1 MTTISRTESHVHELL
16 SGYIDSELTQQD
28 RQRVQLH
35 CEKCRECSEQL
46 AELQA
51 LRGQIAE
58 STLSEVGQ
66 DIWRERTNDVTARTS
81 RGIGWLALIGG
92 VLLAAGL
99 AIYEFV
105 KEMGSMSPLSILI
118 IGGIYGGLLLLF
130 ISVLRQRLVERRT
143 DRYKDVEI

>member
-1 MTTISRTESHVHELL
+1 MTKTSRTESHVHELL

-35 CEKCRECSEQL
+35 CEECRECSEQL
-46 AELQA
+46 EELQA
-51 LRGQIAE
+51 LRGQIAK
-58 STLSEVGQ
+58 STLSEISQ
-66 DIWRERTNDVTARTS
+66 DVWRETTSDVTARTS

-92 VLLAAGL
+92 LLLAAGF

-105 KEMGSMSPLSILI
+105 KELDSMSPLSILI

-130 ISVLRQRLVERRT
+130 VSVLRQRLVERKT

>member
-1 MTTISRTESHVHELL
+1 MTTNTRTESHVHELL

-35 CEKCRECSEQL
+35 CGECPECSEQL
-46 AELQA
+46 EELLA
-51 LRGQIAE
+51 LRGQIAK
-58 STLSEVGQ
+58 SPLSEVGQ
-66 DIWRERTNDVTARTS
+66 DVWRETTSDLTARTS
-81 RGIGWLALIGG
+81 RGIGWLVFIGAL
-92 VLLAAGL
+92 LLAAGFS
-99 AIYEFV
+99 IYEFI
-105 KEMGSMSPLSILI
+105 KELGSMSPLAILI